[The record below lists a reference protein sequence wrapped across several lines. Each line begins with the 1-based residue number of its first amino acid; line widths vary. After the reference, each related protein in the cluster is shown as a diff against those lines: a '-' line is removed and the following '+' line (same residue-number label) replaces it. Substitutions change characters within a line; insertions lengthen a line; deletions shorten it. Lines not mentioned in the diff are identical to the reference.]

1 MITALLL
8 RWRQPLFFLSFLLG
22 FEDLEGVFQ
31 PKRFHDSVVLLGI
44 AADERISRFLSP
56 LEHHHQQTA
65 CTGLCLAI
73 SKPQVDCLTLRHLQK
88 QIQTP
93 AIFITEEGSP
103 SVASS
108 EAPQEFSQFSRSSV

>member
-31 PKRFHDSVVLLGI
+31 LKRFHDSVVLLGI

-65 CTGLCLAI
+65 CTGW
-73 SKPQVDCLTLRHLQK
+73 QFGHF
-88 QIQTP
+88 QT
-93 AIFITEEGSP
+93 TGGLSH
-103 SVASS
+103 S
-108 EAPQEFSQFSRSSV
+108 ETSAKANPDSCNIYH